1 MLPAKRPKHQET
13 KQLGQKVI
21 LRSKRLADAANDYLW
36 ETDSEMMSLDAAEAI
51 KISFSEF
58 LVSYAEEVNNQS
70 KRHRRFAIETI
81 SGRHIGNCSYYNV
94 DNLRKETDLGILIG
108 DREYWEKG
116 YGSDALAT
124 LVRHIFDDVG
134 LKRIRLLTLSSNI
147 RAQRCF
153 EKCGFFSCGRIV
165 KKGDEFIV
173 MELYRGWT
181 DSSSDQSNLEK

>member
-1 MLPAKRPKHQET
+1 
-13 KQLGQKVI
+13 
-21 LRSKRLADAANDYLW
+21 
-36 ETDSEMMSLDAAEAI
+36 MMSLDAAEAI